1 MRKDATDT
9 VVSEGSVNRAVLG
22 LSGWYLSLIP
32 KDKKA
37 SCTTVCVLWVAG
49 VGGEGSGTGQLQ
61 AESMARTKFLSS
73 NELAM
78 FERQKGG

>member
-49 VGGEGSGTGQLQ
+49 VGGGGERYRTAPGREHGQDKIPEQ
-61 AESMARTKFLSS
+61 QRA
-73 NELAM
+73 
-78 FERQKGG
+78 GYV